1 MRVREQIR
9 YNNKSFEDNR
19 RLFLSSLTQLK
30 RTNRRGN
37 MPCML
42 IEEDID
48 LWLAYNS
55 LSFNLSL
62 ITCLQLWLS
71 IYCAALRLPPRTVL
85 LNETEKK
92 NLLPSNI
99 LCNITTV

>member
-1 MRVREQIR
+1 MREQIR
-9 YNNKSFEDNR
+9 YHNKSFEDNR
-19 RLFLSSLTQLK
+19 RLFLSGLTQLK

-37 MPCML
+37 MPCTL

-62 ITCLQLWLS
+62 ITYLQLWLS
-71 IYCAALRLPPRTVL
+71 ICCAALHLPPRTVL
-85 LNETEKK
+85 LNETE
-92 NLLPSNI
+92 
-99 LCNITTV
+99 TTSYPPIFFAT